1 MTIVAHPEQD
11 TRRAFLERFPDH
23 LRSTIANTFLCAI
36 RAGATTEADVVYR
49 VERVYLCRLDAGE
62 RVRDGLARRRAQA
75 VLDALTADPDQA
87 AAFAAWCLEW
97 ESLPAE
103 ERAKRKR
110 CRSEEHRRQWLDQQ
124 PPTPKQVNYCRL
136 LGYQG
141 AIESKRHASEIIEQL
156 KGTRVA

>member
-1 MTIVAHPEQD
+1 MDIVAEPEQD
-11 TRRAFLERFPDH
+11 NRRAFLERFPEH

-36 RAGATTEADVVYR
+36 RAGATAEADVVYR
-49 VERVYLCRLDAGE
+49 VERAYLCRLDAGE

-75 VLDALTADPDQA
+75 VLDALTAHPEQA

-110 CRSEEHRRQWLDQQ
+110 CRSEEHRRAWLAAQ
-124 PPTPKQVNYCRL
+124 PATERQIAFCRA
-136 LGYQG
+136 LGHTG
-141 AIESKRHASEIIEQL
+141 PIESKVHASEIIDKL
-156 KGTRVA
+156 RGVRVA